1 VDRYEGP
8 IAQGPRRAAHMPTL
22 GNFEIFTNKLL
33 GAGAFGNVYEART
46 LQLPVKHCAAKQMKM
61 SHGALGQSAAA
72 TPSGEPMV
80 TTLREGG
87 SGLELMACTLRDSH
101 TSEPMVT
108 TLREGGSGL
117 EPMACTLRDSH
128 TSEPMVTT
136 LRVANQ
142 SVVPSQMEISRKEDI
157 DQEVQAMQVVGG
169 HPTVISLLGCEIVE
183 THQEAVLAHSAWLF
197 VELCTGGELLN
208 LLDSG
213 PLAEAQM
220 RQYAWCLIDALA
232 HCHRRGVT
240 HRDVKLDNVLLSR
253 SEPGRACAAVGLN
266 PPPPS
271 PPPSMQRA
279 IQASLRF
286 RACGMQR

>member
-1 VDRYEGP
+1 
-8 IAQGPRRAAHMPTL
+8 MPTL

-87 SGLELMACTLRDSH
+87 SGLEL
-101 TSEPMVT
+101 
-108 TLREGGSGL
+108 
-117 EPMACTLRDSH
+117 MACTLRDSH